1 MGGLSI
7 ANQIGN
13 SLVEEG
19 GFSWTDADAEAY
31 YDTLKTVNGGDINAS
46 GLYSI
51 TLDELKEGI
60 NTAFVDAKSDGTYS
74 KITHWFPVIGG
85 TAATHAI
92 CAVTLASQ
100 LTFVGSPTHSA
111 LGVSTN
117 GSTQHIDSNT
127 SHSVFAASRYD
138 AHWSY
143 WTKNVTNN
151 MVTFGSR
158 NNAAVSLWNRVI
170 SSTTMG
176 GALIGVSTNTSVTSP
191 NEMFIGRIIG
201 NGTVGDRRIY
211 QNGSTLLSVGLATG
225 GDVTTNSVFNAWSN
239 AGSIINRSAG
249 DFTHGT
255 LGDGLSDSQASNLYT
270 VANDLRILLGR

>member
-74 KITHWFPVIGG
+74 KMTHWFPVIGG

-100 LTFVGSPTHSA
+100 LTYVGSPTHGSY
-111 LGVSTN
+111 GVRTN
-117 GSTQHIDSNT
+117 GTTQHIDSNT

-143 WTKNVTNN
+143 WIKNVTNDRAS
-151 MVTFGSR
+151 FGSR
-158 NNAAVSLWNRVI
+158 DNSAISLWNRVLT
-170 SSTTMG
+170 STTMG
-176 GALIGVSTNTSVTSP
+176 GALIGVGTIAPVTSP

-201 NGTVGDRRIY
+201 NYAIGDRRIY
-211 QNGSTLLSVGLATG
+211 QNGSTLLSVGPALG
-225 GDVTTNSVFNAWSN
+225 GDVTTNSLFNAWSN
-239 AGSIINRSAG
+239 AGSIVNRSAG

-255 LGDGLSDSQASNLYT
+255 LGDGLSDSQASNLY
-270 VANDLRILLGR
+270 LSLIHI

>member
-74 KITHWFPVIGG
+74 KLTHWFPVIGG
-85 TAATHAI
+85 TSATHAV

-100 LTFVGSPTHSA
+100 LTYVGSPTHGSY
-111 LGVSTN
+111 GVRTN
-117 GSTQHIDSNT
+117 GTTQHINANT
-127 SHSVFAASRYD
+127 NPNAFSASRYD
-138 AHWSY
+138 AHYSY
-143 WTKNVTNN
+143 WTRNVTNS
-151 MVTFGSR
+151 VSAFGSR
-158 NNAAVSLWNRVI
+158 NNASRSLWNRI
-170 SSTTMG
+170 TSSTTMG
-176 GALIGVSTNTSVTSP
+176 GSIIGVNTNGTVLSN
-191 NEMFIGRIIG
+191 NEMIIGRIIG
-201 NGTVGDRRIY
+201 NSSVGDRRVY
-211 QNGSTLLSVGLATG
+211 QNGLEIKSSGLATG

-239 AGSIINRSAG
+239 GGSVINRSAG
-249 DFTHGT
+249 DFTYGT
-255 LGDGLSDSQASNLYT
+255 LGDGLSDSQAYNLYA

>member
-13 SLVEEG
+13 FLAEEG
-19 GFSWTDADAEAY
+19 GFVFTDPDAEAY

-74 KITHWFPVIGG
+74 KLTHWFPVIGG
-85 TAATHAI
+85 TAATHAV

-100 LTFVGSPTHSA
+100 LTYTGSPTHGSY
-111 LGVSTN
+111 GVRTN
-117 GSTQHIDSNT
+117 GTTQHINSNT

-143 WTKNVTNN
+143 WEKNVTNA
-151 MVTFGSR
+151 VATFGSR
-158 NNAAVSLWNRVI
+158 DNAAVSLWNRI
-170 SSTTMG
+170 TSSTTMG
-176 GALIGVSTNTSVTSP
+176 GALIGVSTNTTVISP

-201 NGTVGDRRIY
+201 NSVSGDRRVY
-211 QNGSTLLSVGLATG
+211 QNGSPLLSVGVAAG

-239 AGSIINRSAG
+239 GGSIINRSAG